1 MNVDLIKL
9 LKYIMRNPRINKTYI
24 LNQIDGMIAHLRKM
38 KLKREGV
45 RLSFENYELQAIVSM
60 MI

>member
-9 LKYIMRNPRINKTYI
+9 LKYIMRNPGINKTYI
-24 LNQIDGMIAHLRKM
+24 LNQIDGMIVHLRKM

-45 RLSFENYELQAIVSM
+45 RLSIENYELQAIVSM